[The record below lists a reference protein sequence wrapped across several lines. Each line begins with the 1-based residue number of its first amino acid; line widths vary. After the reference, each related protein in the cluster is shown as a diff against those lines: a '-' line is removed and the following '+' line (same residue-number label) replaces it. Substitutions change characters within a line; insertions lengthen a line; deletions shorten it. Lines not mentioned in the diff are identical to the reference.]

1 MYALSCNDTSRYFS
15 DAITR
20 YRWIRLGAGF
30 VRLDKLVQVGVA
42 GGVHLRQL
50 AEALVVHEADLV
62 VVRVREDDDAHGGLP
77 RRVEGYERRQDLFLG
92 LLDLLFDERLLV
104 ERAGERDA
112 SVGLRSVHGLTCNV
126 YNSLFVIVLYS
137 VL

>member
-1 MYALSCNDTSRYFS
+1 M
-15 DAITR
+15 
-20 YRWIRLGAGF
+20 
-30 VRLDKLVQVGVA
+30 
-42 GGVHLRQL
+42 RQL

-62 VVRVREDDDAHGGLP
+62 VVGVREDDDAHGGLP
-77 RRVEGYERRQDLFLG
+77 RRVERYERRQDLFLG

-112 SVGLRSVHGLTCNV
+112 SVRLRSVHGLTCNV